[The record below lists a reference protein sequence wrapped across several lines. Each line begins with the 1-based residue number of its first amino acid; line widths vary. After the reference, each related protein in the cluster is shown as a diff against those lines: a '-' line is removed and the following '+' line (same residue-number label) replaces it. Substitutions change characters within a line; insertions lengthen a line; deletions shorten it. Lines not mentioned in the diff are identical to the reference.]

1 MIRASTALAV
11 LAVVVSLVPAPA
23 SGQRPIHVL
32 GLLVLNTNK
41 APFSDGLL
49 RRAVATSIDRI
60 RIASERFKHAATGF
74 AAPGCLGHNPTPI
87 HHQNLVAA
95 RNFLAQSG
103 TSGEQIGPFALWVDE
118 ELRKSAPGMRQ
129 MHIVVENL
137 RSVGFQV
144 DTREFKDVT
153 TLSLASAA
161 VNVALLIVAHEFCE
175 QSNPLEMLVV
185 SGARANPLKY
195 SSPDIDAHIS
205 RAKSAGDRQARNRL
219 FMEAEQKILTD
230 AILVP
235 IWTEP
240 FETPR
245 GFNCRALDTGA
256 LECVRI

>member
-1 MIRASTALAV
+1 MTWTSRALVFVFAGI
-11 LAVVVSLVPAPA
+11 VSLVPAPV
-23 SGQRPIHVL
+23 SGQRPIHTL

-49 RRAVATSIDRI
+49 RRAVATSVDRI
-60 RIASERFKHAATGF
+60 RIASERFRHAATGF
-74 AAPGCLGHNPTPI
+74 AAPGCLGHNTTPI
-87 HHQNLVAA
+87 HQQNLAAA
-95 RNFLAQSG
+95 RSFLAQSG

-118 ELRKSAPGMRQ
+118 EFRKSAPGTRQ
-129 MHIVVENL
+129 IQIVLENL
-137 RSVGFQV
+137 RAVGFQV
-144 DTREFKDVT
+144 DTREFRDVPS
-153 TLSLASAA
+153 LSLVSAA
-161 VNVALLIVAHEFCE
+161 VNVSLLIVAHELCE

-195 SSPDIDAHIS
+195 SSPEVDAHIS
-205 RAKSAGDRQARNRL
+205 RAKAAGDRQTRHRL
-219 FMEAEQKILTD
+219 FLEAEQKILTD

-256 LECVRI
+256 LECG